1 MWRGHG
7 CVVVFF
13 VEGEGMKILCRLW
26 NDEAGFVISTEL
38 VLVATL
44 LVMAMVVGL
53 ESVRDAVITELAD
66 TATAIAQINQSY
78 SFSGVTG
85 HASSVSGSAFIDTS
99 DFCNDVVSDG
109 GSTIG
114 GDSGT
119 ACVVVINNLVANTG
133 G

>member
-1 MWRGHG
+1 
-7 CVVVFF
+7 
-13 VEGEGMKILCRLW
+13 MKMFRMLW

-44 LVMAMVVGL
+44 LVSAMVVGL

-85 HASSVSGSAFIDTS
+85 HASSVAGSQFTDLP
-99 DFCNDVVSDG
+99 DFCNDVTSDVADP
-109 GSTIG
+109 TNA
-114 GDSGT
+114 GT
-119 ACVVVINNLVANTG
+119 ACVAIVDAA
-133 G
+133 